1 MSWLFIIIAGLG
13 ETSGVVMMNEWHR
26 RRHWGA
32 IVGLLLS
39 FGFSL
44 SFLSLGIRDIP
55 LGTAYAVWTGI
66 GTVGGTVG
74 GTLVGMLFYGESRD
88 WKRILFI
95 ALILAA
101 AVGLKLTE

>member
-66 GTVGGTVG
+66 GTVV

>member
-66 GTVGGTVG
+66 GTVGGT
-74 GTLVGMLFYGESRD
+74 LVGMLFSGESRD

-95 ALILAA
+95 ALILQLQL
-101 AVGLKLTE
+101 G